1 MNRTTA
7 ATKIQQSVRSYLNK
21 VSWHP
26 IRVHTG
32 RNADF
37 QNAIRNRTVGKAIG
51 DIITAYGTVHEIGT
65 SLKYV
70 VKRMRIRD
78 ANSRKIFFN
87 EIRVGSMPGIQKV
100 GPRIYAWRIKDGYG
114 EYIMDNFVRG
124 TRGLTV
130 KYLSDYMKKHYS
142 KTCPPKSNPIW
153 GRLRTLLK
161 NFWIITKGYHGDL
174 HMFNIAVI
182 QKGDSIVRLVIF
194 DYGSHK
200 KFKAPVN
207 TSMCFDDLVT
217 LVQTEF
223 HRSNQKS
230 TYELDRFPHN
240 TEIKMYRPRTGQPRR
255 SNASMMSGVNW
266 KGDSIRNNSFHKS
279 PMAHMRTKPRNII
292 GEIQHRRPE
301 KTRANIREVLRE
313 AIEKNNSLHRVYF
326 MSKENMKKAVESGA

>member
-7 ATKIQQSVRSYLNK
+7 ASKIQQSVRSYLNK
-21 VSWHP
+21 VTWHP
-26 IRVHTG
+26 MRVHTG
-32 RNADF
+32 RNAAF
-37 QNAIRNRTVGKAIG
+37 QNAIRSRTLGKRIG
-51 DIITAYGTVHEIGT
+51 DASAYGAVHEIGT

-70 VKRMRIRD
+70 VKRMRIHD
-78 ANSRKIFFN
+78 ASSKKIFFN

-124 TRGLTV
+124 NRGLTV
-130 KYLSDYMKKHYS
+130 SSLYQYMVKHYY
-142 KTCPPKSNPIW
+142 KKCPPKSNPIW

-174 HMFNIAVI
+174 HMSNIAVI
-182 QKGDSIVRLVIF
+182 QKGDSIERLVIF
-194 DYGSHK
+194 DYGAHK
-200 KFKAPVN
+200 KFKASVN
-207 TSMCFDDLVT
+207 KSMCFDDLVT
-217 LVQTEF
+217 LVQSEF

-240 TEIKMYRPRTGQPRR
+240 TEIKLYEPKTGQPRR

-266 KGDSIRNNSFHKS
+266 MGFPIRNNSFHKS
-279 PMAHMRTKPRNII
+279 PMVHMRTRPRNII

-301 KTRANIREVLRE
+301 KTRNNILELVRKV
-313 AIEKNNSLHRVYF
+313 KQTNQKLHRKYF
-326 MSKENMKKAVESGA
+326 MSQANLNKAVAAGAP